1 MNTIHPSIENKLKKG
16 IKMSA
21 VLPFLQIIAQQQ
33 RLDLTRLSHFKKAHR
48 YLLISINQN

>member
-1 MNTIHPSIENKLKKG
+1 MNTIHSAIDNTLKKG

-21 VLPFLQIIAQQQ
+21 VLPFLQIIAKQQ
-33 RLDLTRLSHFKKAHR
+33 RLDLTRLSHFKKAYR